1 MTGTSEAS
9 EEVAA
14 AMVTDSIMFDK
25 LDALDARD

>member
-1 MTGTSEAS
+1 MTSTSEAS
-9 EEVAA
+9 QEAA